1 VSQPLVC
8 PSVSPLRVSE
18 DEQHLSPLQR
28 ASPAQGV
35 TILPR
40 ALVALSSCRSTN
52 CLPHFVAGMQVQ
64 MMINVLLGIAQVAVQ
79 KLQNSSL
86 SCDPHFC
93 CFVHRISFFVFTPRI
108 NALKSRAQYT
118 VFVFI
123 VARSFMLQYFG
134 IFFCSKSFSYGIP
147 LSSSSD
153 LRSAFFDAAVKM
165 NANPQNC

>member
-1 VSQPLVC
+1 MSQPLVC

-134 IFFCSKSFSYGIP
+134 VFFLQQELFLWNPFIFLL
-147 LSSSSD
+147 LSEVSV
-153 LRSAFFDAAVKM
+153 L
-165 NANPQNC
+165 

>member
-1 VSQPLVC
+1 MSQPLVC

-108 NALKSRAQYT
+108 NALKSRAQDT

-134 IFFCSKSFSYGIP
+134 GFFFLQQELFLWNPFIFLL
-147 LSSSSD
+147 LSEVSV
-153 LRSAFFDAAVKM
+153 L
-165 NANPQNC
+165 